1 MKLPEWIHP
10 RILRERGVLGINARN
25 HRFIQEH
32 NPRRLYPRVDDKLFT
47 KRLAMEAGIA
57 IPPLYGTVE
66 FHHQIRGFHDRM
78 AAHDSFVIKPARGA
92 GGNGVMVLVGRNGG
106 DYLKTNG
113 KPVPRAQIER
123 HLANILSGLH
133 SLGGHLDRAIIEHR
147 VRSAPPLDTVSFQ
160 GVPDVRVLVFKG
172 YPVMAMLRLSTS
184 LSDGRANLH
193 QGAIGVGLDIAT
205 GRAIHATCRN
215 RIVTEHPDTGMA
227 FTDIALPD
235 WPTLLLLAARCY
247 ELTGL
252 GYLGVDLVI
261 DAEKGPLVLELNAR
275 PGLSIQIA
283 CGQGLLPRLQTV
295 EREATGIFPK
305 PAEARVAFAAD
316 AFAADGR

>member
-1 MKLPEWIHP
+1 MKWKLPDFVRP
-10 RILRERGVLGINARN
+10 RVLRERGVLGINARN

-32 NPRRLYPRVDDKLFT
+32 NPRHLYPRVDDKLFT
-47 KRLAMEAGIA
+47 KRLAMEAGVT

-78 AAHDSFVIKPARGA
+78 DAHDAFVVKPARGA
-92 GGNGVMVLVGRNGG
+92 GGNGVLVIAGRTGG

-113 KPVPRAQIER
+113 KPVTRAHLER

-133 SLGGHLDRAIIEHR
+133 SLGGHLDHVIVEHR
-147 VRSAPPLDTVSFQ
+147 VRSAPPLDALSFQ
-160 GVPDVRVLVFKG
+160 GVPDVRVLVFQG

-205 GRAIHATCRN
+205 GRAIHATCHN
-215 RIVTEHPDTGMA
+215 RILTEHPDTGMP
-227 FTDIALPD
+227 FDDIVLPD
-235 WPTLLLLAARCY
+235 WPQLLLLAARCY

-261 DAEKGPLVLELNAR
+261 DAEKGR
-275 PGLSIQIA
+275 WSSS
-283 CGQGLLPRLQTV
+283 
-295 EREATGIFPK
+295 
-305 PAEARVAFAAD
+305 
-316 AFAADGR
+316 